1 MVKQTN
7 THKEWRRLAERDFAV
22 AEYLAANMHPVPA
35 EIVAYHCQQ
44 TAEKYLKGA
53 LVVLGI
59 TPPYTHDLDELC
71 SLAETSRPA
80 FSAISSQCTTITQF
94 AVQPRY
100 DLGLSLSETDMRLV
114 LQYTRRIKDFLQNE
128 INELFQE

>member
-7 THKEWRRLAERDFAV
+7 THKEWRRLAERDLAV
-22 AEYLAANMHPVPA
+22 AEHLAANMYPAPA
-35 EIVAYHCQQ
+35 EIIAYHCQQ
-44 TAEKYLKGA
+44 ATEKYLKGA
-53 LVVLGI
+53 LVILGI

-100 DLGLSLSETDMRLV
+100 DLGLSLSDADMRLV
-114 LQYTRRIKDFLQNE
+114 LQYTQRIKGFLQKE
-128 INELFQE
+128 IQELFQD